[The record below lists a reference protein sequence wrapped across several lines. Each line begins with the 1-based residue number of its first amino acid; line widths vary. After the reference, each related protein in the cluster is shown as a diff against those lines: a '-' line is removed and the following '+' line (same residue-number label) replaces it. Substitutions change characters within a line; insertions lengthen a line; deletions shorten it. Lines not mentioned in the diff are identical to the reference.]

1 MQEYKIKLAL
11 TVIAIILFIDI
22 YSWHGVKQLV
32 QNKSIQTKRWVR
44 IIWWATPILLL
55 SLFIAS
61 NLIIALQ
68 TNTRFRVYLS
78 ASIFMLY
85 LSKLILLLFVFID
98 DLRRLFIWLLR
109 KTKSTPEVNPTSTEA
124 EISTN
129 TITRSQFLAQAGT
142 ITAAVP
148 FIMLSKGIFK
158 GGYDYQIH
166 RVPLYI
172 KNLPSAFHGLKV
184 AQLSDIH
191 TGSLLDQ
198 DAVSRGVQM
207 LLKEKPDMIFFTG
220 DLVNNETHEA
230 FNYANMF
237 SQIKAPM
244 GVFSIYGNHDYG
256 DYRSWKNIAEKQK
269 NLDDLA
275 KLHHDMGWHLLRNEH
290 VTIDKGGQRI
300 GLIGVEN
307 WGNKGRFQKFG
318 DIDKAKANMPDV
330 PVKLLLSHDPSHFDD
345 IISKKHTDIDVTFS
359 GHTHGMQF
367 GVEFGKIKWSPSQ
380 YIYPHWAGLYEVNGT
395 RLYVNRGFGF
405 LGYPGR
411 VGILPEITIF
421 ELKPF
426 EKVS

>member
-184 AQLSDIH
+184 AQ
-191 TGSLLDQ
+191 
-198 DAVSRGVQM
+198 
-207 LLKEKPDMIFFTG
+207 
-220 DLVNNETHEA
+220 
-230 FNYANMF
+230 
-237 SQIKAPM
+237 
-244 GVFSIYGNHDYG
+244 
-256 DYRSWKNIAEKQK
+256 
-269 NLDDLA
+269 
-275 KLHHDMGWHLLRNEH
+275 
-290 VTIDKGGQRI
+290 
-300 GLIGVEN
+300 
-307 WGNKGRFQKFG
+307 
-318 DIDKAKANMPDV
+318 
-330 PVKLLLSHDPSHFDD
+330 
-345 IISKKHTDIDVTFS
+345 
-359 GHTHGMQF
+359 
-367 GVEFGKIKWSPSQ
+367 
-380 YIYPHWAGLYEVNGT
+380 
-395 RLYVNRGFGF
+395 YVAYVLTNF
-405 LGYPGR
+405 
-411 VGILPEITIF
+411 
-421 ELKPF
+421 
-426 EKVS
+426 

>member
-32 QNKSIQTKRWVR
+32 QNKSNQTKRWVR

-55 SLFIAS
+55 SLFLAS

-68 TNTRFRVYLS
+68 TNSRFRVYLS

-98 DLRRLFIWLLR
+98 DIRRLFIWLLR
-109 KTKSTPEVNPTSTEA
+109 KTKSTPTAYQTQPETETA
-124 EISTN
+124 ADA
-129 TITRSQFLAQAGT
+129 ITRSQFLAKAGS

-172 KNLPSAFHGLKV
+172 KNLPSAFNGVKI

-198 DAVSRGVQM
+198 DAVYRGVQM
-207 LLKEKPDMIFFTG
+207 LMNEKPDVIFFTG
-220 DLVNNETHEA
+220 DLVNNETNEA

-256 DYRSWKNIAEKQK
+256 DYRSWKNMAEKQK

-275 KLHHDMGWHLLRNEH
+275 KLHQDMGWHLLRNEH
-290 VTIDKGGQRI
+290 VTLDKGGQRI

-345 IISKKHTDIDVTFS
+345 IISKEHTDIDVTFS